1 MKSLVKKE
9 LKLATSPLSW
19 FFLLAAFMT
28 LLPGYPILMGCF
40 FVCLGLFQSFQT
52 ARESNDVLYTA
63 LLPIRKAD
71 AVKAKY
77 LQVCIFQL
85 LAFLLMALLT
95 ALRMT
100 VLSGSVVYA
109 NNALMNA
116 NPVFLAFAL
125 LLFTLFNVLFL
136 GGFFKTA
143 YNIGKPFV
151 TFIAAS
157 LVLIGLAETLHHF
170 PALRFL
176 HSPGGERMGL
186 QWTVFLLA
194 LVVYVLVTL
203 FSEKRSERRFEQIDL

>member
-1 MKSLVKKE
+1 
-9 LKLATSPLSW
+9 
-19 FFLLAAFMT
+19 
-28 LLPGYPILMGCF
+28 
-40 FVCLGLFQSFQT
+40 
-52 ARESNDVLYTA
+52 
-63 LLPIRKAD
+63 
-71 AVKAKY
+71 
-77 LQVCIFQL
+77 
-85 LAFLLMALLT
+85 MALLT

-194 LVVYVLVTL
+194 LIVYVLVTL
-203 FSEKRSERRFEQIDL
+203 FSEKQSERRFEQIDL